1 MKNAK
6 IVLVAEWTGWCG
18 SCTAERP
25 LVLTRS
31 GGQGLRAWL
40 TARSAPDELLV
51 LTCRLCGVGGPVP
64 SEEDDPEVLL
74 EDDAPALPS
83 APRALLR
90 RARLDSARLDSA
102 PPDGA
107 PLDGAP
113 LPAVAAA
120 LPAEPLP
127 VVPPRPDVTASAEVL
142 AARQLVGAGLA
153 ALLARRSAQAQHA
166 TVPLARVASAPVP
179 VAPPLPL
186 PRTSPES
193 VRLDG
198 IEALQLLAEGIDLLA
213 PSRP

>member
-1 MKNAK
+1 VKNAK

-51 LTCRLCGVGGPVP
+51 LTCRLCGVGGAVP

-74 EDDAPALPS
+74 EDEAPALPS
-83 APRALLR
+83 APRALLE
-90 RARLDSARLDSA
+90 
-102 PPDGA
+102 GA
-107 PLDGAP
+107 PLHGAP
-113 LPAVAAA
+113 LPAVAAV
-120 LPAEPLP
+120 LSAEPPP
-127 VVPPRPDVTASAEVL
+127 VVPPRREVTAPTEVS

-153 ALLARRSAQAQHA
+153 ALLARRTEEAQHA
-166 TVPLARVASAPVP
+166 TVPLAPVTPAPVAPAP
-179 VAPPLPL
+179 VAVTPLAPPLPL
-186 PRTSPES
+186 PRTSTES

-198 IEALQLLAEGIDLLA
+198 IEALQLLAEGIDLLTPA
-213 PSRP
+213 RP